1 MGCDIVVGR
10 KDRRYGNPCPSR
22 SKHAFGGSW
31 HFTPAIGDASPGFRM
46 LFSQQGVLELSDCI
60 GAIEQM
66 RVDLQGFENGGVPD
80 FDPISA
86 DTEGKWGKK
95 WRKRS
100 RSQFL
105 YLPLRD
111 PSNSTSWIFTPSE
124 VKTIIR
130 AIVEAVDWAIA
141 RFGKDN
147 VVLEI
152 Q

>member
-1 MGCDIVVGR
+1 MGCDVVVGL
-10 KDRRYGNPCPSR
+10 KGRYGDLCSSR

-31 HFTPAIGDASPGFRM
+31 HFTPAIGDVSPGFRM
-46 LFSQQGVLELSDCI
+46 LVSQEGTLDLSDCA

-66 RVDLQGFENGGVPD
+66 RVDLQKFESGDVPD

-111 PSNSTSWIFTPSE
+111 PSNPTPRILTPSE

-130 AIVEAVDWAIA
+130 SVVEAVDWAIT

-152 Q
+152 N

>member
-1 MGCDIVVGR
+1 MGCDINVGL
-10 KDRRYGNPCPSR
+10 KGRYGDLCPSR

-31 HFTPAIGDASPGFRM
+31 HFIPAIGDVSSGFRM

-66 RVDLQGFENGGVPD
+66 RVDLQKFERDGVPD
-80 FDPISA
+80 FEPISA
-86 DTEGKWGKK
+86 DTEGRWGKK
-95 WRKRS
+95 RRKQS

-105 YLPLRD
+105 YMALGD
-111 PSNSTSWIFTPSE
+111 SSNSSPWILTPSE

-130 AIVEAVDWAIA
+130 SIVETVDWAIA

-147 VVLEI
+147 VVLAI
-152 Q
+152 N